1 MRHFIA
7 LGPGAGSGWGST
19 EEEAVANMHK
29 GGVRPDE
36 RYETFE
42 VHPKTKIDDVGI
54 MKWPKGHPP
63 ISLGVTNPKSRVSAA
78 IKAAAMS
85 PVIRTAAKELGV
97 PTLDFRGPA
106 KQKSK
111 PKVRVTEAEYER
123 IQKRAAE
130 MKAIRERINTSHS
143 ARALLRRVLPVLQIT
158 AVERKFPAGLK
169 SLIADIKK
177 ELGE

>member
-7 LGPGAGSGWGST
+7 VGPGAGSGWGST

-54 MKWPKGHPP
+54 MKFPKGHPP
-63 ISLGVTNPKSRVSAA
+63 ISLGVTNPKR
-78 IKAAAMS
+78 K
-85 PVIRTAAKELGV
+85 AKESGV

-123 IQKRAAE
+123 IQKLSAQMRKQGPVAPVLAGSEAKLRYAVDALNKIRRMGYRSDLEKTADTLLAITRVAE
-130 MKAIRERINTSHS
+130 AAIRT
-143 ARALLRRVLPVLQIT
+143 V
-158 AVERKFPAGLK
+158 
-169 SLIADIKK
+169 
-177 ELGE
+177 GE